1 MRGWAAGVT
10 TSRPQMAYRA
20 HVGSSDAPRR
30 LRWGWPAEI
39 AMVVVVGLAQAVAT
53 AHAAGHHGGDFRN
66 LDFLGYLLLSAAAAA
81 LLLRRRWP
89 VATLMVVF
97 ALTLCYQLLN
107 YPGGPIWAPL
117 IIAFGTALI
126 AGLRLV
132 AYLSLAVGY
141 AVFMWLPGAVNDR
154 SAPALSAVIGL
165 AAWLLLLAAI
175 SELVRNRRTV
185 QQVRRERALE
195 AQHSR
200 DEQVRRQASEERLRI
215 ARELHDVLAH
225 SISMINVQA
234 GVGLELLDA
243 RPEQARSALGAIKA
257 ASKDALVEV
266 QAVLGS
272 LRQADEHEPRAPVP
286 RLAEVANLGRGAEA
300 AGLTVR
306 VHTVGQPVP
315 LPAGVDL
322 AGYRI
327 VQEALTNVVRHA
339 GATTATVRLDYRPG
353 ELGVQVDDDGRGNAD
368 ATTANGGTGI
378 AGMRERADALGGR
391 LSAGPGPT
399 GGFRVSATLPFADQP
414 DAPP

>member
-1 MRGWAAGVT
+1 
-10 TSRPQMAYRA
+10 MAYRA
-20 HVGSSDAPRR
+20 DVGSSDDPKR
-30 LRWGWPAEI
+30 LRWGWPAEL
-39 AMVVVVGLAQAVAT
+39 AMVVVVGVGQTLAT
-53 AHAAGHHGGDFRN
+53 AHAARHHGGDVKS
-66 LDFLGYLLLSAAAAA
+66 LDGLGYLMLAATAA
-81 LLLRRRWP
+81 LLPLRRRWP
-89 VATLMVVF
+89 IAALVSIFAVTLGY
-97 ALTLCYQLLN
+97 ALLN
-107 YPGGPIWAPL
+107 YPGGPVWAPL
-117 IIAFGTALI
+117 IIAFGTVLI
-126 AGLRLV
+126 AGHRV
-132 AYLSLAVGY
+132 AAYLSLIVGY
-141 AVFMWLPGAVNDR
+141 PAFMWLPDAVNDR
-154 SAPALSAVIGL
+154 SAPPLSAVIGL

-175 SELVRNRRTV
+175 GELVRNRRTV

-195 AQHSR
+195 ARHSH

-234 GVGLELLDA
+234 GVGLELLDT
-243 RPEQARSALGAIKA
+243 RPEQARSALGAIKE

-272 LRQADEHEPRAPVP
+272 LRQAGEHEPRTPVP
-286 RLAEVANLGRGAEA
+286 RLTEVANLARGAEA

-353 ELGVQVDDDGRGNAD
+353 ELGVQVDDDGRGTAD
-368 ATTANGGTGI
+368 GATANGGNGI

-391 LSAGPGPT
+391 LSAGPGPG
-399 GGFRVSATLPFADQP
+399 GGFRVSATLPFALP
-414 DAPP
+414 SEGRP